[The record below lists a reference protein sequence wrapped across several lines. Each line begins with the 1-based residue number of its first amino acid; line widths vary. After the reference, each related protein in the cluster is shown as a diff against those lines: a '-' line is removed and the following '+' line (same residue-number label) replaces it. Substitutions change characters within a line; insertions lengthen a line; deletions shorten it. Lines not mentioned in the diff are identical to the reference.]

1 MRHISAHVIMG
12 PLKEKAA
19 SPGFEKLLE
28 IFHQHGLDV
37 QSGTQGI
44 QMTGEV
50 ETIFTA
56 LKEVFQITPNEAEST
71 ITATITHQ
79 PAGEGTGTGEGSPV
93 SVTATFHPIGFVE
106 NRFDASSSRE
116 EMRSG
121 ESRISLHPSLTGG
134 LKGLSSGEQVLVLFY
149 FDRTES
155 FDLHQHPRGNR
166 ERKKRG
172 VFTLRSPRRPNP
184 IGATVVDVVSITDNV
199 LAVRGLDAFDG
210 TPVLDIKPA

>member
-1 MRHISAHVIMG
+1 MRHISAQVIMD

-19 SPGFEKLLE
+19 SPGFEKVLD

-37 QSGTQGI
+37 QSSSQGI
-44 QMTGEV
+44 RVAGEG
-50 ETIFTA
+50 ESIFTA
-56 LKEVFQITPNEAEST
+56 IKEVFQSTPREPGRL
-71 ITATITHQ
+71 ITATITQQ
-79 PAGEGTGTGEGSPV
+79 PAGAETGTGEGSPV
-93 SVTATFHPIGFVE
+93 SGTATFHPIGFVE

-134 LKGLSSGEQVLVLFY
+134 LKGLSSGEKVLVLFY

-166 ERKKRG
+166 DRKKRG

-199 LAVRGLDAFDG
+199 LSVRGLDAFDG
-210 TPVLDIKPA
+210 TPVLDLKPA

>member
-1 MRHISAHVIMG
+1 MRHISAQVIMD

-19 SPGFEKLLE
+19 SPGFKKVLN

-37 QSGTQGI
+37 RSSPQRI
-44 QMTGEV
+44 QITGEG
-50 ETIFTA
+50 ENIFA
-56 LKEVFQITPNEAEST
+56 AVKEVFQSTPREPGSL
-71 ITATITHQ
+71 ITATISHR
-79 PAGEGTGTGEGSPV
+79 PPGAGSGEDSPV
-93 SVTATFHPIGFVE
+93 SGTATFHPIGFVE

-121 ESRISLHPSLTGG
+121 ESRISLHPALTNG
-134 LKGLSSGEQVLVLFY
+134 LKGLSPGEQVLVLFY

-155 FDLHQHPRGNR
+155 FDLHQHPRGDR
-166 ERKKRG
+166 DRKKRG

-184 IGATVVDVVSITDNV
+184 IGATVVDVVSITGNV
-199 LAVRGLDAFDG
+199 LTVRGLDAFDG